1 MHIGLLTDSVAA
13 LSIDE
18 TLDLAQD
25 LGLDAVEFAAGDWS
39 TSPHLDVP
47 ALLTD
52 AVARDGLVEATA
64 TRGLRIAALNA
75 SGNQL
80 HPVHHAEY
88 DRKVRAVIR
97 LAGSIGV
104 RTVVLM
110 SGLPGGAPGD
120 RTPNWITTSW
130 PPETTRVLEYQ
141 WNDIVLPYW
150 SDLAAF
156 ACAEGVERLAVE
168 MHANQV
174 VFSVPG
180 VLRLREAIG
189 DIVCANLD
197 PSHLMWMGADPLAAA
212 DALAGVVAHV
222 HAKDTRIEPR
232 AATRSL
238 LDPLTVPH
246 VEERGWNFV
255 TVGRGHGAEWWAEF
269 ARRLRAGG
277 YDGVLSI
284 EHEDARVDGV
294 DGVRE
299 ATAVLREALAL
310 EDVAPSAS

>member
-13 LSIDE
+13 LSLDE
-18 TLDLAQD
+18 TLDLAQS
-25 LGLDAVEFAAGDWS
+25 LGLEAVEFAAGDWS
-39 TSPHLDVP
+39 TSPHVDVP

-52 AVARDGLVEATA
+52 AAARDRLVRMAA
-64 TRGLRIAALNA
+64 DRGLRIAALNA

-80 HPVHHAEY
+80 HPVHHPEY
-88 DRKVRAVIR
+88 DRKVRDVIR
-97 LAGSIGV
+97 LAGALGV

-130 PPETTRVLEYQ
+130 PPETTQILEYQ
-141 WNDIVLPYW
+141 WNDVVLPYW
-150 SDLAAF
+150 ADLAAF
-156 ACAEGVERLAVE
+156 ALAEGIEHLAVE

-246 VEERGWNFV
+246 VDERGWNFV
-255 TVGRGHGAEWWAEF
+255 TVGRGHDADWWAEF
-269 ARRLRAGG
+269 ALRLRAGG

-284 EHEDARVDGV
+284 EHEDARVPGV
-294 DGVRE
+294 NGVRE
-299 ATAVLREALAL
+299 AASVLREALARADAAL
-310 EDVAPSAS
+310 PAS